1 VLEINGKGGMPVVNG
16 CLLAAVKEVY
26 PDKKIH
32 FLNVSLCA

>member
-1 VLEINGKGGMPVVNG
+1 VLEIKEKGGMPVVNG
-16 CLLAAVKEVY
+16 CFLAAAKEVY